1 MKNMNNLVFPYDS
14 SEHGSL
20 MKKIV
25 GVVSNNKEIELPYPF
40 QKQTRAPV
48 EIILH
53 SLGNK
58 TEPL

>member
-20 MKKIV
+20 TKKIV
-25 GVVSNNKEIELPYPF
+25 GVISSNKEIELPYPF
-40 QKQTRAPV
+40 QNQTRALV
-48 EIILH
+48 EIILY
-53 SLGNK
+53 SLQNK